1 MVIDTSAIM
10 AILRKE
16 PDGPAF
22 LQTILEAD
30 EPRISTVTALEAAIV
45 SEGRT
50 VSAAQG
56 TVELMLQSACVEIV
70 PFDERHLEAAKLA
83 FRRFGKGRHPAGLT
97 FGDCCVYGLA
107 KALGEPVLCKG
118 GVFRTTDIGVVD
130 ING

>member
-16 PDGPAF
+16 PEGAAF
-22 LQTILEAD
+22 LQTILETD

-50 VSAAQG
+50 VPSAQG
-56 TVELMLQSACVEIV
+56 TVDLLLHSAGVEVV
-70 PFDERHLEAAKLA
+70 PFDERHLEGAKLA
-83 FRRFGKGRHPAGLT
+83 FRRFGKGRHPAGLN

-107 KALGEPVLCKG
+107 KALGEPILCKG
-118 GVFRTTDIGVVD
+118 DDFRKTDIGVVNID
-130 ING
+130 G

>member
-1 MVIDTSAIM
+1 MVIDTSALM

-22 LQTILEAD
+22 LDAMLAAAQ
-30 EPRISTVTALEAAIV
+30 PRISAVTALEAAIV

-50 VSAAQG
+50 EPEALG
-56 TVELMLQSACVEIV
+56 TVELLMHSAGVEVV

-83 FRRFGKGRHPAGLT
+83 FRRFGKGRHPAGLN

-107 KALGEPVLCKG
+107 KALGEPILCKG
-118 GVFRTTDIGVVD
+118 GDFRKTDIEVVE
-130 ING
+130 IAG